1 MRSKAKVKQ
10 LTYEHKLQKK
20 LAESASYGVWNGVN
34 HD

>member
-1 MRSKAKVKQ
+1 MRSKAELKR
-10 LTYEHKLQKK
+10 LTHEHNLQKK